1 LKAFTLIII
10 GIFGVVGV
18 AFQANAAETLR
29 YDHPIPRSSFERI
42 KDFARSNLGSPI
54 TSYEIA
60 RADLNDDGL
69 YEFVLKP
76 KACNT
81 TCRYNIVAESSKNI
95 VMLGDIRGS
104 NIALGNEFSHGV
116 RNLLVFE
123 SPTNDFDY
131 TLYTWHPMSSS
142 YRKSG
147 L

>member
-1 LKAFTLIII
+1 MKAFALIII
-10 GIFGVVGV
+10 GIIGVTGL
-18 AFQANAAETLR
+18 AFHANAAENLR

-42 KDFARSNLGSPI
+42 KAFTHSDLGTSI
-54 TSYEIA
+54 DSYEIA

-76 KACNT
+76 KECQT
-81 TCRYNIVAESSKNI
+81 TCRYNIVAESSKKI
-95 VMLGDIRGS
+95 VMLADIRGS
-104 NIALGNEFSHGV
+104 NIVLGNEFSHGV
-116 RNLLVFE
+116 RNILVFE